1 MLFHLSNSNFKE
13 LEAADKRK
21 RVFEDDYANKRKS
34 GNFANN
40 SVCGWGSETAHTRD
54 MIVILHSVV
63 NKVKTILGKNK
74 ISFLDSSCG
83 DMFWMPE
90 FLDNRMGDVDFTGYD
105 LSQGN
110 IDNNKEKY
118 GSRGWTFKVQRSIIF
133 CLSYYRYF

>member
-1 MLFHLSNSNFKE
+1 M
-13 LEAADKRK
+13 
-21 RVFEDDYANKRKS
+21 FEDDYANKRKS

-118 GSRGWTFKVQRSIIF
+118 GSRGWTFKVQIVQSSSALLITDISSNMTLSKTASIPSLI
-133 CLSYYRYF
+133 